1 MSKILQLNECN
12 WARLNNTEFAYVT
25 NGTINRISAMGV
37 EELHAPADA
46 FAKYQERY
54 AVLEN
59 LVALS
64 RVADETAQIAEVDQ
78 QQDALLVYVMKV
90 IRGARNTPLASKKT
104 AGQALYNALKP
115 YSGVHEL
122 PQRQQVQKVQGMLS
136 DLAQPKLAA
145 HIQTLGLTSEVEELT
160 ALNAQY
166 TVLID
171 SRAEVQRIN
180 TMENAKA
187 VRQELEALYK
197 EITLTIWAFSIAMPS
212 ETLTNFIL
220 SMNKLLLD
228 TKTAYNLRTAQS
240 GKKEEDATEDG
251 SESEEAEDS
260 TVHDD
265 ASQEA

>member
-1 MSKILQLNECN
+1 MSEILQLNESN
-12 WARLNNTEFAYVT
+12 LARLNNTEFAYVI
-25 NGTINRISAMGV
+25 NGTINRITAMGV
-37 EELHAPADA
+37 EDLHVPAAA

-64 RVADETAQIAEVDQ
+64 RIADETAQIAEVDE

-90 IRGARNTPLASKKT
+90 IRSARNTPLASKKS
-104 AGQALYNALKP
+104 AGQTLYNALKP
-115 YSGVHEL
+115 YSGIQAL
-122 PQRQQVQKVQGMLS
+122 PQRQQVQKVQGMLA
-136 DLAQPKLAA
+136 DLAKPEMAA
-145 HIQTLGLTSEVEELT
+145 HIQTLGLTSEVEELSV
-160 ALNAQY
+160 LNSQY
-166 TVLID
+166 SVLID

-180 TMENAKA
+180 SMENAKA

-228 TKTAYNLRTAQS
+228 TKTAYNLRTAQT
-240 GKKEEDATEDG
+240 GKKEENATEDG

-260 TVHDD
+260 TVNDD